1 MLFFVSMV
9 LNLVDLRETYL
20 YLLLQPLYEA
30 QNEQDYGVQD
40 LSWSALAQ
48 VVGLH
53 LWFYSLHEHLV
64 VDDVSFFC
72 FLLVRICMV
81 LTNL

>member
-1 MLFFVSMV
+1 MLFLESMT
-9 LNLVDLRETYL
+9 LNLVALKETYL

-30 QNEQDYGVQD
+30 HHEQDYGVQD
-40 LSWSALAQ
+40 LSWSALAH

-64 VDDVSFFC
+64 VDGVSFFD
-72 FLLVRICMV
+72 FF
-81 LTNL
+81 